1 MPHCSLLPCMRVL
14 LSKVYVYG
22 IMHTEHAFI
31 FETLGS
37 AQAHAARAAAA
48 SNHTAAR
55 AAAAADAGHAASFWS
70 LLVLLPTRGALLS
83 VVSLTKV
90 VQGWPKLWANFI
102 ALIGI
107 FSQSVGPSL
116 AVWANPVHFSF
127 FCAVVCWSHH
137 AGMLHSII
145 SENGARRDLAARPS
159 RLRACRPRGR
169 RGTPSSSTKVKFTGL
184 TQNSQVDA
192 AV

>member
-1 MPHCSLLPCMRVL
+1 MSESCSA
-14 LSKVYVYG
+14 SAE
-22 IMHTEHAFI
+22 TE
-31 FETLGS
+31 
-37 AQAHAARAAAA
+37 
-48 SNHTAAR
+48 
-55 AAAAADAGHAASFWS
+55 
-70 LLVLLPTRGALLS
+70 
-83 VVSLTKV
+83 V

-145 SENGARRDLAARPS
+145 SENGARQNVSAVLVQTSTSPPDGWFESEGVPIKAVRSVNISIHFTRVS
-159 RLRACRPRGR
+159 LRIYR
-169 RGTPSSSTKVKFTGL
+169 
-184 TQNSQVDA
+184 
-192 AV
+192 